1 MQRSLFVRSINF
13 LKIALS
19 LLFALVVCRTA
30 IADINM
36 TFGVYASDKP
46 TQMIQSFRPL
56 LNDLEVLLAK
66 RLGERVLIKIH
77 ISKTYEDGI
86 DELVNGKVDF
96 ARFGPASYVSAKQKN
111 DHIRLIAIE
120 SHKGK
125 KEFNG
130 VICVKSGSPIKS
142 VKDLAGKTFAF
153 GDKTSTIGRYLS
165 QKYLADNG
173 ITAKNLKS
181 YDYLDRHDKVATAVA
196 AGDFD
201 AGAIKEGTYK
211 KLKEKGLPLEVIAT
225 FTNVTKPWISRAELP
240 EPLYLALQQALLE
253 LKPKEDLDELSK
265 DGFLPAADIDFAA
278 VKDAMLS
285 SEKFFK

>member
-1 MQRSLFVRSINF
+1 MRWLLFAWSKNVF
-13 LKIALS
+13 KFTS
-19 LLFALVVCRTA
+19 LLFAMAVSHAAKAEVNL
-30 IADINM
+30 

-56 LNDLEVLLAK
+56 LDDLQVLLAK
-66 RLGERVLIKIH
+66 RLGDQVSIKIH

-96 ARFGPASYVSAKQKN
+96 ARFGPASYVSAKQQN

-130 VICVKSGSPIKS
+130 VICVKSGSAVKS
-142 VKDLAGKTFAF
+142 VKDLVGKTFAF

-165 QKYLADNG
+165 QKYLANNG
-173 ITAKNLKS
+173 ITAKSLKS
-181 YDYLDRHDKVATAVA
+181 YDYLDRHDKVASAVA

-211 KLKEKGLPLEVIAT
+211 KLTEKGLPLDVIAT
-225 FTNVTKPWISRAELP
+225 FPNVTKPWISRAELP
-240 EPLYLALQQALLE
+240 EPLFLALQQALLE

-265 DGFLPAADIDFAA
+265 DGFLPASDMDFAA
-278 VKDAMLS
+278 VRDAILS
-285 SEKFFK
+285 NEKFFK

>member
-1 MQRSLFVRSINF
+1 MWSPLFARSINV
-13 LKIALS
+13 LKIALFV
-19 LLFALVVCRTA
+19 LFALAVCRTA
-30 IADINM
+30 SAEVNV

-56 LNDLEVLLAK
+56 LNDLEILLSQ
-66 RLGERVLIKIH
+66 RLADQVKIKIQ

-96 ARFGPASYVSAKQKN
+96 ARFGPASYVAAMQKN
-111 DHIRLIAIE
+111 SAIRLLAIE
-120 SHKGK
+120 SHLGK

-130 VICVKSGSPIKS
+130 VICVKSGSNIKS
-142 VKDLAGKTFAF
+142 VKDLVGKTFAF

-165 QKYLADNG
+165 QRYLAVNG
-173 ITAKNLKS
+173 ITAKKLKS
-181 YDYLDRHDKVATAVA
+181 FDYLDRHDKVAAAVA

-211 KLKEKGLPLEVIAT
+211 KLKEKGVPLEVIAT
-225 FTNVTKPWISRAELP
+225 FKNVTKPWISRSGLP
-240 EPLYLALQQALLE
+240 DALFVALQQALLE

-265 DGFLPAADIDFAA
+265 DGFLPATDLDFAE
-278 VKDAMLS
+278 VKDAILS
-285 SEKFFK
+285 NENFFK